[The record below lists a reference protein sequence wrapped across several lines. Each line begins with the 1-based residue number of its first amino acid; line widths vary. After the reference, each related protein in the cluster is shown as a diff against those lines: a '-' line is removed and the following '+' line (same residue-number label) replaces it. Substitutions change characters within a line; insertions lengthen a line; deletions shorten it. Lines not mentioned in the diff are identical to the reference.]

1 MNRNTKPEISV
12 IIPVYNAE
20 KWISRCLESIIKQ
33 TFKNFE
39 VIIVNDAS
47 QDKSFEIVKQYILKD
62 DRIIIINKEKNEG
75 TMSARESGYIKA
87 KGKYIIFSDA
97 DDYFPQNAFQI
108 LYDTIITDKS
118 DIVFGGYTIINN
130 NMSQKNII
138 RYIPTNSSS
147 EEIQNLFLEQKIP
160 YTLWGNIY
168 STNLFKNHPIVS
180 YSGITNAEDRM
191 LFIQLIS
198 YAKKSSFT
206 HHSCYCYYLNKESNS
221 YPKISNRILKNII
234 FSNDWCYQY
243 HTEKNVNPKYITKY
257 HLYRIRYLMEI
268 GYKFSDILSITS
280 LDKTIYSLTSVYNNT
295 NFIFSIHYLLLQKIK
310 IYPKWYSHLK
320 KLYYKL
326 L

>member
-1 MNRNTKPEISV
+1 
-12 IIPVYNAE
+12 
-20 KWISRCLESIIKQ
+20 
-33 TFKNFE
+33 
-39 VIIVNDAS
+39 
-47 QDKSFEIVKQYILKD
+47 
-62 DRIIIINKEKNEG
+62 
-75 TMSARESGYIKA
+75 
-87 KGKYIIFSDA
+87 
-97 DDYFPQNAFQI
+97 
-108 LYDTIITDKS
+108 
-118 DIVFGGYTIINN
+118 
-130 NMSQKNII
+130 
-138 RYIPTNSSS
+138 
-147 EEIQNLFLEQKIP
+147 
-160 YTLWGNIY
+160 
-168 STNLFKNHPIVS
+168 
-180 YSGITNAEDRM
+180 M

-198 YAKKSSFT
+198 YAKKSSST

-243 HTEKNVNPKYITKY
+243 LT
-257 HLYRIRYLMEI
+257 EI

>member
-1 MNRNTKPEISV
+1 M
-12 IIPVYNAE
+12 
-20 KWISRCLESIIKQ
+20 SIITLILAGIVALEHLYIMYLE
-33 TFKNFE
+33 TF
-39 VIIVNDAS
+39 A
-47 QDKSFEIVKQYILKD
+47 
-62 DRIIIINKEKNEG
+62 
-75 TMSARESGYIKA
+75 TH
-87 KGKYIIFSDA
+87 SD
-97 DDYFPQNAFQI
+97 
-108 LYDTIITDKS
+108 TTS
-118 DIVFGGYTIINN
+118 RVF
-130 NMSQKNII
+130 NMSK
-138 RYIPTNSSS
+138 
-147 EEIQNLFLEQKIP
+147 EELQRD
-160 YTLWGNIY
+160 
-168 STNLFKNHPIVS
+168 SVTNLFKNHPIVS

-198 YAKKSSFT
+198 YAKKSSST

-243 HTEKNVNPKYITKY
+243 LTEKNVNPKYITKY

>member
-1 MNRNTKPEISV
+1 
-12 IIPVYNAE
+12 
-20 KWISRCLESIIKQ
+20 
-33 TFKNFE
+33 
-39 VIIVNDAS
+39 
-47 QDKSFEIVKQYILKD
+47 
-62 DRIIIINKEKNEG
+62 
-75 TMSARESGYIKA
+75 
-87 KGKYIIFSDA
+87 
-97 DDYFPQNAFQI
+97 
-108 LYDTIITDKS
+108 
-118 DIVFGGYTIINN
+118 
-130 NMSQKNII
+130 MSQKNII

-243 HTEKNVNPKYITKY
+243 LTEKNVNPKYITKY